1 MLAQY
6 QEYAT
11 PTLLLLICID
21 VVQIALK
28 FISVLTSLFDVIVI
42 MQYICTSLKNKCIS
56 VHFCNKMHISALLQ
70 LNCLPCGYSPSLGA
84 VTATCTSPIW
94 VVKTQLQLDN
104 RPGRRPTMRGS
115 IQKLYR
121 LDGMKGFYRGLTAS
135 YAGAL

>member
-1 MLAQY
+1 M
-6 QEYAT
+6 
-11 PTLLLLICID
+11 
-21 VVQIALK
+21 VQIALK

-42 MQYICTSLKNKCIS
+42 VQYTCTSLK
-56 VHFCNKMHISALLQ
+56 KMHNSALLQ

-135 YAGAL
+135 YAGALITIRTIVLFLGVTLS